1 MKSLL
6 SRLKQKNI
14 HYRNSKRF
22 DKQKFIANVKNADAP
37 IKKKTDA
44 LLKKKNSEK
53 KPYSFH
59 YKGFKKSHLHKK

>member
-6 SRLKQKNI
+6 SRLKQKII

-44 LLKKKNSEK
+44 LLKKKQ
-53 KPYSFH
+53 
-59 YKGFKKSHLHKK
+59 